1 MQEIS
6 RAAWLAACFRGGAGE
21 VVKHLLSRRAD
32 VDFQLDLRR
41 DHSRV
46 GRLLYMAKA
55 LQHRRGRK
63 TILSAWS
70 YHMQGSTALMLA
82 MQSANYE
89 EEEEE
94 EEEQEREK
102 EVLLLLEFLSPVLL
116 LLPPLLVPDIRT
128 VTMQQFFPR
137 VRLDLKNCRGWTAA
151 DFAKGQLIPA
161 FLQQGLDGDPSECH
175 RVAGGARWACRVLR
189 SLGAELD

>member
-1 MQEIS
+1 MPMQEIS

-63 TILSAWS
+63 TILSVS
-70 YHMQGSTALMLA
+70 
-82 MQSANYE
+82 
-89 EEEEE
+89 
-94 EEEQEREK
+94 R
-102 EVLLLLEFLSPVLL
+102 
-116 LLPPLLVPDIRT
+116 
-128 VTMQQFFPR
+128 
-137 VRLDLKNCRGWTAA
+137 
-151 DFAKGQLIPA
+151 
-161 FLQQGLDGDPSECH
+161 SEMWH
-175 RVAGGARWACRVLR
+175 
-189 SLGAELD
+189 